1 MDNKLKTKIRTQQKN
16 ETRDLENETNI
27 SKLYK
32 NKESKLKIE
41 RKDCCLN

>member
-32 NKESKLKIE
+32 NKESKLK
-41 RKDCCLN
+41 LNEKTVV